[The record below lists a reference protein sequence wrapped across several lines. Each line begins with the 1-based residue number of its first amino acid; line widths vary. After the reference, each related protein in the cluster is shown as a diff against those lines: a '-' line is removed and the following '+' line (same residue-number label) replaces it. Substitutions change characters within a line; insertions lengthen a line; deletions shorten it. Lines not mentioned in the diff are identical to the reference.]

1 MLDILIE
8 VKTNSI
14 NDDIIMNDLA
24 TFLEKE
30 GLVDRF
36 FDFLDQKHPNA
47 KVKKYAFGIRENN

>member
-8 VKTNSI
+8 VKNKFGI

-36 FDFLDQKHPNA
+36 FDFLDQKYP
-47 KVKKYAFGIRENN
+47 KCQSEKICLWDQGK